1 MMLDISSLL
10 LALGVSTFCLL
21 FTFLGTWIARR
32 EVSFL
37 LSWAVGLSLTML
49 GIICYS
55 VFTAS
60 PSRGMAALAC
70 SLMTSGF
77 LTLHA
82 AARQFRT
89 GHFPVPRLI
98 VFCASAAIL
107 LAGAF
112 LSGYGGIGFILLN
125 TITAVIMLAIARQYW
140 LARAE
145 SPGVLSSMAALYGI
159 TSASFLSC
167 ALALIHK
174 GVWDLAV
181 APSGWTE
188 DLNMAVCIGGMTGI
202 GALSLTMHQ
211 ARITARHRR
220 DALTDAL
227 TGLGNRRALFDAYG
241 SKTFHED
248 MAVLVFDIDR
258 FKSINDRYGHAAGD
272 DVIRNIAMELKS
284 ATGLSSIT
292 RMGGEEFAAVLE
304 NAAPGRAEW
313 IAEKVRRQFQD
324 REINVNGESISAT
337 TSIGIAYGIAS
348 GLTFEAILSLADDAL
363 YAAKR
368 QGRNRTELA
377 LASWH
382 DDSATGADRA

>member
-37 LSWAVGLSLTML
+37 LSWAVGLILTML

-60 PSRGMAALAC
+60 PARGMAALAC
-70 SLMTSGF
+70 TSMIAGF

-82 AARQFRT
+82 AALQFRT
-89 GHFPVPRLI
+89 GHFPLRRL
-98 VFCASAAIL
+98 VACSAFSAVL
-107 LAGAF
+107 LASAF

-125 TITAVIMLAIARQYW
+125 TMTSVIMLAIARQYW
-140 LARAE
+140 LGRSE

-159 TSASFLSC
+159 TSASFLAC
-167 ALALIHK
+167 ALALVHK
-174 GVWDLAV
+174 GLWDLAV

-211 ARITARHRR
+211 ARITARHKR
-220 DALTDAL
+220 DAMTDAL

-241 SKTFHED
+241 ARTFHED

-258 FKSINDRYGHAAGD
+258 FKSINDRYGHAVGD
-272 DVIRNIAMELKS
+272 DVIRNIALELKS
-284 ATGLSSIT
+284 AIGLSSVT

-313 IAEKVRRQFQD
+313 IAERIRRQFQD
-324 REINVNGESISAT
+324 RDVTVNGERISAT
-337 TSIGIAYGIAS
+337 TSIGIAYGTGA
-348 GLTFEAILSLADDAL
+348 GLPFEAILSLADDAL

-377 LASWH
+377 LANWH
-382 DDSATGADRA
+382 NDSATGADRA